1 MIPFLVGKYK
11 KVYVIDYRYYK
22 KGIITFAKQNKI
34 DDVLFINN
42 ASAVRSDTLI
52 ERMRVIDY

>member
-22 KGIITFAKQNKI
+22 KGIIAFAKQNKI
-34 DDVLFINN
+34 NDVLFINN

-52 ERMRVIDY
+52 ERMRLIAN